1 MAFKGMDPEEGREV
15 ASEITRTGEQILE
28 YFDSV
33 TSVVSSVDWI
43 GPDYD
48 AYLDDWNSF
57 VSGSIAGLVEALN
70 AKSEELTRHAD
81 QQDDTSNAV

>member
-15 ASEITRTGEQILE
+15 ALEITRTGEQILE